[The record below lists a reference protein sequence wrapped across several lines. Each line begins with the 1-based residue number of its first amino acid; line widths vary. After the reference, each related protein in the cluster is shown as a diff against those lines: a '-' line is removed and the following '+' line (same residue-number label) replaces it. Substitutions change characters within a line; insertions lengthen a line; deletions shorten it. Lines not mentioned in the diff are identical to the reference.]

1 MHERQDF
8 EKRKTHCICRDLA
21 IVSHATRNAVL
32 FYILLTGFAYI
43 RLLARVPGH
52 MSGVYHARPF
62 GALLYF
68 FLAVGHLVAC
78 HAMDEAHCLRT
89 HKEITSSCSDNSNA
103 CLCALQKIKCR
114 TTSQCA
120 SVIADNQMCVNQL
133 NHDNNLWIANCGI
146 YHDNDLSLTIIGWVV
161 VYIIAGII
169 AIVMWNKSGLEQQ
182 GNKFVPNML
191 LVFLFVGI
199 IVTGALCFRDVFL
212 VLMVAMVCILFLVI
226 TIAMTSKK
234 NKETDVHGTP
244 ESEFQSNQLVGNMT
258 PPQSGSFFLP
268 SPMPTFS
275 NNGSY
280 SPLSP
285 DFRNFNQRA
294 VAMYGP

>member
-1 MHERQDF
+1 
-8 EKRKTHCICRDLA
+8 
-21 IVSHATRNAVL
+21 
-32 FYILLTGFAYI
+32 
-43 RLLARVPGH
+43 

-114 TTSQCA
+114 TSSQCA
-120 SVIADNQMCVNQL
+120 SVISDNQMCVNQL

-234 NKETDVHGTP
+234 NKETDVHVFS
-244 ESEFQSNQLVGNMT
+244 ESEFQSNQPVRNIT
-258 PPQSGSFFLP
+258 PLDSGSFFLR
-268 SPMPTFS
+268 SPIS
-275 NNGSY
+275 IYSDDRSY
-280 SPLSP
+280 SSLPPDLPNYKQNAVGMYRPLI
-285 DFRNFNQRA
+285 
-294 VAMYGP
+294 